1 MKADTE
7 IDSFHFD
14 SSSCDNFTSKRRE
27 TPLPL
32 LGTYTHSSL
41 LGLFWPFY
49 FDLGNRGSMSSNVS
63 SATAVHPSDCKLL
76 YDSWKAVSWF
86 IKISK
91 CKIGMKN
98 QNLFHAFKRE
108 KKKKKPN
115 WVNAFPF
122 GRFTTLHTYF
132 DCFKWCILSLT
143 SKMKS
148 HVEE

>member
-98 QNLFHAFKRE
+98 HNLFHAFKRE
-108 KKKKKPN
+108 KKKKSLIE
-115 WVNAFPF
+115 WMHFLLVDSQPF
-122 GRFTTLHTYF
+122 TH
-132 DCFKWCILSLT
+132 ILTVLNDAYWA
-143 SKMKS
+143 
-148 HVEE
+148 